1 MDFITGFN
9 RDQLIMMDFE
19 SCLGIDSWARI
30 VDMFVDVLPM
40 NELGFEDVL
49 NSEGRPPYRSADLL
63 KLYLYGYKNK
73 LRSSRQLEHA
83 CKVNLEVI
91 WLLKGLRPSA
101 RKIAYFRK
109 ENAKAFKMAF
119 RHFVTLLKDWEL
131 IEGETIA
138 IDSFKIRAQNALKNN
153 FNQNKIDRHID
164 YIDNKILEYQN
175 QLDTAD
181 TDLDIQG
188 IQNKIAYQKTKKEK
202 YRNIE
207 QELRT
212 SGERQISLTDPDARS
227 VVLHRNIINVGY
239 NVQAGCDAKH
249 KLFVNNDTGTVNDT
263 HALSPMALDAKEL
276 LGVAKMRTLTD
287 KGYTTAKHLE
297 ICTDNGITP
306 YSSPKEHSSQHN
318 GLYPMI
324 DFKYDKGIDAYTCP
338 DGQILTTNGTVYD
351 KAGHKVKHYK
361 NRQACK
367 VCPVRHLCT
376 TNKNGRFIERSIY
389 QGALEENQKRV
400 EENSEYYRLRQ
411 QITEHQFGTLKRQ
424 WGFTHTLMK
433 GKQNVLSEVNL
444 IMICYNLRRLM
455 SILDPKVLRN
465 RLKKLG
471 PSLSALFRGILS
483 HGCNFLFFGLP
494 GTYSGTK
501 KKTVMDAPQIHIDS
515 LILVQ
520 TEFLHRLPLA
530 TMT

>member
-1 MDFITGFN
+1 MDFITGFD
-9 RDQLIMMDFE
+9 RDQLVMMDFE
-19 SCLGIDSWARI
+19 SCLGPDSWARI
-30 VDMFVDVLPM
+30 VDMFVDILPM
-40 NELGFEDVL
+40 GDLGFRDVL
-49 NSEGRPPYRSADLL
+49 NNEGRPPYRSSDML
-63 KLYLYGYKNK
+63 KLYLYGYRNK

-109 ENAKAFKMAF
+109 RNPKAFKRAF
-119 RHFVTLLKDWEL
+119 RYFVVLLKDWEL

-153 FNQNKIDRHID
+153 FNQNKIDRHIQ
-164 YIDNKILEYQN
+164 YIDDKILEYQS
-175 QLDTAD
+175 QLDTGD
-181 TDLDIQG
+181 TDLDIQEV
-188 IQNKIAYQKTKKEK
+188 QDKIVYQKTKKER

-207 QELRT
+207 EELRT

-263 HALSPMALDAKEL
+263 HALSPMALDAKQL
-276 LGVAKMRTLTD
+276 LGVEKMRTLTD
-287 KGYTTAKHLE
+287 KGYTTGKHLDM
-297 ICTDNGITP
+297 CTKNGITT

-324 DFKYDKGIDAYTCP
+324 DFRYDKTKDAYTCP
-338 DGQILTTNGTVYD
+338 DGQILATNGTVYD

-367 VCPVRHLCT
+367 ACPVRHLCT

-389 QGALEENQKRV
+389 QEALEENQKRV
-400 EENSEYYRLRQ
+400 EENPEYYRLRQ
-411 QITEHQFGTLKRQ
+411 QITEHQFGTIKRQ

-444 IMICYNLRRLM
+444 IMICYNLSRLM
-455 SILDPKVLRN
+455 AILDPKELKN
-465 RLKKLG
+465 RLKRLVAIFF
-471 PSLSALFRGILS
+471 ALFDEISAPSADLL
-483 HGCNFLFFGLP
+483 LFPVPDPIWIQWRKL
-494 GTYSGTK
+494 
-501 KKTVMDAPQIHIDS
+501 
-515 LILVQ
+515 L
-520 TEFLHRLPLA
+520 
-530 TMT
+530 